1 MGILAG
7 WSFFLF
13 LVLAVGSVGV
23 RWVIIPRA
31 PGLPDPSNH
40 VRTTAHIGLTAAV
53 ILLPALLAL
62 LHRQVNEFRFPG
74 DPWLD
79 SARTILA
86 TSWGDAW
93 WAAVASLTFVILGF
107 GVASSRGIQEGVV
120 RRVAW
125 GVATLALLPIV
136 FFPGRTGHANAGD
149 PQFLHLSLDAL
160 HVVAAGLW
168 IGGLGVILI
177 LSWRQ
182 LGHRSELFP
191 SGTRTTLAALIP
203 AFSPVAMASV
213 AILFASGTWAAWR
226 ELDSVSA
233 LWGSGYGRLLSL
245 KVILVGGVLVLG
257 AINWK
262 RLSGRLGSGPGDR
275 AMTRSATLEFFL
287 ANVVLI
293 VTAILVR
300 TSP

>member
-1 MGILAG
+1 MSAFTGWIFFIL
-7 WSFFLF
+7 
-13 LVLAVGSVGV
+13 LVLTIGSVGL
-23 RWVIIPRA
+23 RWAIIPRA
-31 PGLPDPSNH
+31 TGLPDPEEQT
-40 VRTTAHIGLTAAV
+40 RTAARIGLVAALALV
-53 ILLPALLAL
+53 PAFLAL
-62 LHRQVNEFRFPG
+62 LHRQVNELRFPG

-79 SARTILA
+79 AARTILG

-93 WAAVASLTFVILGF
+93 WLAVAGLVLVIAGF
-107 GVASSRGIQEGVV
+107 GLASTGKIRGVY
-120 RRVAW
+120 RRLAW
-125 GVATLALLPIV
+125 GMATLALLPV
-136 FFPGRTGHANAGD
+136 AFFPGRTGHANAAE
-149 PQFLHLSLDAL
+149 PQLLHLSLDAL

-168 IGGLGVILI
+168 IGGLGTILM
-177 LSWRQ
+177 LAWWDG
-182 LGHRSELFP
+182 GHDSD
-191 SGTRTTLAALIP
+191 SGGGGTATTLAALIP

-233 LWGSGYGRLLSL
+233 LWGSGYGRLLSV
-245 KVILVGGVLVLG
+245 KVFIVGGVLILG

-262 RLSGRLGSGPGDR
+262 RLSGGLGSRTGDR
-275 AMTRSATLEFFL
+275 AMKRSATVEFFL